1 MKRAIIAFAV
11 VLLFGISA
19 YAETDTKAAQK
30 DQPGQGQQ
38 MMCPKMQQM
47 QGQGWRRAPDEVPM
61 MQQHGQGMEQGGQM
75 SMMCPK
81 MGQMMGHGMMARE
94 MMQMMTD
101 MLKMQQKMIRG
112 LSPVEKKEMTA
123 EIDKMMEKMEKM
135 MSDTRGMMMHGM
147 GGGMMGGMMGGGM
160 APQPEPEKG
169 AIGSGKGTCA
179 KTRTPA
185 SLIVHNINC
194 SIWGFL

>member
-1 MKRAIIAFAV
+1 MKRTIIVFAV

-19 YAETDTKAAQK
+19 YAETDTKAAQ
-30 DQPGQGQQ
+30 PEQGKQ

-47 QGQGWRRAPDEVPM
+47 QGQGMMQGAHQMPM

-135 MSDTRGMMMHGM
+135 TSDTRGMMMQGMGGMPGGMM
-147 GGGMMGGMMGGGM
+147 GGGMMGGSM
-160 APQPEPEKG
+160 APQPELEKG
-169 AIGSGKGTCA
+169 AMDPA
-179 KTRTPA
+179 KEPA
-185 SLIVHNINC
+185 PKPEHQHH
-194 SIWGFL
+194 

>member
-1 MKRAIIAFAV
+1 MKRTIFVFAV
-11 VLLFGISA
+11 VLLFGISSA
-19 YAETDTKAAQK
+19 YAETDTKAAQ
-30 DQPGQGQQ
+30 PGQGHQ

-47 QGQGWRRAPDEVPM
+47 QGQGMMQGAHQMPM

-123 EIDKMMEKMEKM
+123 EIDKMMEKMGKM

-160 APQPEPEKG
+160 APQPESKKG
-169 AIGSGKGTCA
+169 ATE
-179 KTRTPA
+179 PA
-185 SLIVHNINC
+185 NESVPKPEHQQHH
-194 SIWGFL
+194 

>member
-1 MKRAIIAFAV
+1 MKRAMIVCAV

-19 YAETDTKAAQK
+19 YAETDTKAE
-30 DQPGQGQQ
+30 PGQGQQ
-38 MMCPKMQQM
+38 MMCPKMQEM
-47 QGQGWRRAPDEVPM
+47 QGQGMMKGAHQMPM
-61 MQQHGQGMEQGGQM
+61 MQHGQGMEQGGQQM
-75 SMMCPK
+75 QMMCPK

-147 GGGMMGGMMGGGM
+147 GGGMMGGMTGGSM
-160 APQPEPEKG
+160 APQPELEKG
-169 AIGSGKGTCA
+169 AMDPA
-179 KTRTPA
+179 KEPA
-185 SLIVHNINC
+185 PKTEHLHH
-194 SIWGFL
+194 

>member
-1 MKRAIIAFAV
+1 MKRAIIVFAV

-30 DQPGQGQQ
+30 DQPAQGQQ

-47 QGQGWRRAPDEVPM
+47 QGQGM
-61 MQQHGQGMEQGGQM
+61 MQGGHQM
-75 SMMCPK
+75 PMMCPK
-81 MGQMMGHGMMARE
+81 MGQGMGHGMMARE

-123 EIDKMMEKMEKM
+123 EIDKMMEKLDKM

-147 GGGMMGGMMGGGM
+147 GGGMGGGMMGGGM
-160 APQPEPEKG
+160 APQPEMEKEAMDPAKEHAPEPEKP
-169 AIGSGKGTCA
+169 C
-179 KTRTPA
+179 
-185 SLIVHNINC
+185 H
-194 SIWGFL
+194 